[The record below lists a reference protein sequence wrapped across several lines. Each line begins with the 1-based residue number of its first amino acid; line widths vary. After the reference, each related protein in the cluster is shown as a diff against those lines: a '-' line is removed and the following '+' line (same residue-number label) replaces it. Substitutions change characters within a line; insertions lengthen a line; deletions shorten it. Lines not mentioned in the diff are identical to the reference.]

1 MSHETDQKTL
11 AEQFYATMLRAR
23 RFEEEAF
30 EFYKKGMMPGM
41 AHLYLGEEAVAVGV
55 CTALKPEDCIA
66 VHIADMATL
75 SPEVRT
81 WGA

>member
-23 RFEEEAF
+23 RFEE
-30 EFYKKGMMPGM
+30 KPLNSIKGMMPGM

-55 CTALKPEDCIA
+55 CTALKPEDCIGQYTSRTCHLVA
-66 VHIADMATL
+66 RG
-75 SPEVRT
+75 VRT